1 MAKTQGNLATETRI
15 YLDESSAI
23 DFLDSEVLLAN
34 NRAYHDVVGAV
45 MDVYEEFYS
54 TTTPYT
60 YAIVAN
66 QQEYTIASSLI
77 KVTRVEINYS
87 PDVSGS
93 TASRAFPIKKDEIRT
108 NLGNTAYNL
117 RAPGYYLH
125 GNIGAQKIGFLPI
138 PGTADTVSQS
148 ISVWGIDL
156 PSDFTTSS
164 DNVNIPYADR
174 FAYLIALKS
183 AAQLLRKGQQEETA
197 AANYMQEYR
206 AGIIDLQ
213 NFLKD
218 RQSDDFQR
226 IIDVMY
232 DNTDFSEPL

>member
-1 MAKTQGNLATETRI
+1 MAKTQANLSVETRI
-15 YLDESSAI
+15 YLDESSAV
-23 DFLDSEVLLAN
+23 DFLDTEVLLAN

-45 MDVYEEFYS
+45 MDVHEEFYS

-60 YAIVAN
+60 YAIVAD

-87 PDVSGS
+87 PTTSGS
-93 TASRAFPIKKDEIRT
+93 VANRALPIKKDEVRT
-108 NLGNTAYNL
+108 NLGNINFTL
-117 RAPGYYLH
+117 RSPGYYLH
-125 GNIGAQKIGFLPI
+125 GNIGAQKIGFIPI
-138 PGTADTVSQS
+138 PTVADTSGQS

-156 PSDFTTSS
+156 PSDFTASS

-183 AAQLLRKGQQEETA
+183 ASQLLRKGQQEETA
-197 AANYMQEYR
+197 SQNYLSEYR
-206 AGIIDLQ
+206 SGLIDMQ

-218 RQSDDFQR
+218 RQSDDMQG
-226 IIDVMY
+226 IIDVM
-232 DNTDFSEPL
+232 NENLDFGEPI